1 MDWLSANHIL
11 IDCGREKLIFPGL
24 EGMQV
29 ISAHQFERE
38 IQEGAKCFM
47 LLVCSIVIYKVQKD
61 MFVVQE
67 FMDVFPD
74 EIPRLP
80 PKREIKIA
88 IDLIPGAGP
97 VSISPYRMA
106 PAEETTRRLI
116 GEAIHSTQC
125 FSMGSSS
132 AISEE
137 ERWFVTPKHRL

>member
-1 MDWLSANHIL
+1 
-11 IDCGREKLIFPGL
+11 
-24 EGMQV
+24 
-29 ISAHQFERE
+29 
-38 IQEGAKCFM
+38 
-47 LLVCSIVIYKVQKD
+47 

-116 GEAIHSTQC
+116 GEAIHST
-125 FSMGSSS
+125 
-132 AISEE
+132 
-137 ERWFVTPKHRL
+137 